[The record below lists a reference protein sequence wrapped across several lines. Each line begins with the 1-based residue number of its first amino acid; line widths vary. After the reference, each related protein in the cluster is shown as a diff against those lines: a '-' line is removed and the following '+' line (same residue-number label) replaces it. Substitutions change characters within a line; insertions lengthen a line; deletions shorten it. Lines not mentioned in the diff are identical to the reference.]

1 MKQKIRKQIIALLP
15 TVLLVL
21 GAVAVSFGVGMIYIP
36 AGVIS
41 GGGWTLLGGVLL
53 IKGGD
58 GIE

>member
-1 MKQKIRKQIIALLP
+1 MKGKIRNRITAALP

-21 GAVAVSFGVGMIYIP
+21 GAIAVSVGIGMVYIP

-58 GIE
+58 GVE